1 MKNNKLKKFIF
12 TPFVFIYDIV
22 SLFLCYIIT
31 LSIIDSLVTFK
42 IGADGLH
49 TIIGGADTPTLIAVL
64 NATLG
69 ELFLISFMIL
79 CLGSAV
85 LSTIAIFKK
94 EIKLKFNILLLIFS
108 SLSLVNLLLIPPQT
122 FTVQIYMLIRFEQL
136 PQIIAY
142 SDIIYMIFSALIV
155 ILNVL
160 LLIKNKKL
168 KTQKC
173 EAIGE

>member
-22 SLFLCYIIT
+22 SLFLCYLILQVLIY
-31 LSIIDSLVTFK
+31 DSFPVVSDANT
-42 IGADGLH
+42 I

-64 NATLG
+64 NAALG
-69 ELFLISFMIL
+69 VLFLISFMIL

-122 FTVQIYMLIRFEQL
+122 FTVPIYMLIRFEQL

-142 SDIIYMIFSALIV
+142 SDIIYMIFSAVIV